1 MKTMMS
7 LNNII
12 NKTKEIKQ
20 PNISWNNTLLQVLRE
35 NHYWPAIQTKRF
47 YSNNNLIL
55 LHNTYK
61 RKDVESYIDL
71 YNECRSVILDFS
83 SPNVILFKASSTPE
97 TLKFEDAI
105 DKYDDTLECNIAYDS
120 TLVYVY
126 YCNNWRF
133 STNTCTNI
141 DYSKFNHP
149 RKCLSLLVYDS
160 TTIFLENLIYY
171 YCLSK
176 AFL

>member
-61 RKDVESYIDL
+61 RKD
-71 YNECRSVILDFS
+71 
-83 SPNVILFKASSTPE
+83 
-97 TLKFEDAI
+97 
-105 DKYDDTLECNIAYDS
+105 
-120 TLVYVY
+120 
-126 YCNNWRF
+126 
-133 STNTCTNI
+133 
-141 DYSKFNHP
+141 
-149 RKCLSLLVYDS
+149 
-160 TTIFLENLIYY
+160 
-171 YCLSK
+171 
-176 AFL
+176 